1 MDGRHLST
9 RRLGLFGGLFVLALL
24 APPARAQDH
33 DDALL
38 ARLEGAF
45 AQGDVAA
52 LLEEAAERLDLT
64 VLGASAVY
72 SRAQA
77 QYVMENFFRDH
88 PPVRFRFQDPS
99 RRDENW
105 FAAGQ
110 YVYGSEEHA
119 LWIYVRLRW
128 QGARWELREIR
139 IDRRAGP

>member
-1 MDGRHLST
+1 MNGWYRSN
-9 RRLGLFGGLFVLALL
+9 RRLGLFGGLLALALL
-24 APPARAQDH
+24 ASPARAQEP

-45 AQGDVAA
+45 GQADVAA
-52 LLEEAAERLDLT
+52 LLEQAAERLDLT
-64 VLGASAVY
+64 VLGAGAVY

-88 PPVRFRFQDPS
+88 PPVRFRFHDPS

-110 YVYGSEEHA
+110 YVYGSEERT
-119 LWIYVRLRW
+119 LGIYVRLRW

-139 IDRRAGP
+139 IDRRPGS